1 MPASQQL
8 QAALWGVGVGIGL
21 FLLIYFVVRSGWYRK
36 AVNDVV
42 PAEDLTPEAM
52 GDVHHY
58 PEELA
63 EAHGP
68 VPFVLKLLIV
78 SYLVF
83 LAGYVYFYFQAMS
96 GPLAAFDKFLTQ

>member
-8 QAALWGVGVGIGL
+8 QAAIWGVGVGIGL
-21 FLLIYFVVRSGWYRK
+21 FFLIYFVVRSGWFRK
-36 AVNDVV
+36 AGNGVV
-42 PAEDLTPEAM
+42 PAEDVTPDAQ
-52 GDVHHY
+52 GPVHHY

-68 VPFVLKLLIV
+68 VPLVLKILIV
-78 SYLVF
+78 GYLVF
-83 LAGYVYFYFQAMS
+83 LAGYVYFYFQAMN